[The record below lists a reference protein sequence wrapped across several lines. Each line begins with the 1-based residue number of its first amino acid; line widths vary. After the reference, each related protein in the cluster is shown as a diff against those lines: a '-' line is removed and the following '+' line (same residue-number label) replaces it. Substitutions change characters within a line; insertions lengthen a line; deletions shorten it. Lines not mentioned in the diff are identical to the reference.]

1 MIHVFEFY
9 CKKWVVK
16 GSANQKIREQD
27 TYVDDIFT
35 IVHKDKVD
43 KMLQILNKVHQN
55 LRFTM
60 EIEGDLELPFLG
72 LRIFRIPCAPA
83 DLSDVLK
90 AWFAKY
96 PQLDSS

>member
-27 TYVDDIFT
+27 TYVVDIFT

-60 EIEGDLELPFLG
+60 EIEGDLELLT
-72 LRIFRIPCAPA
+72 